1 MQDQDPTATPLN
13 PDPLL
18 DIKQGADFIF
28 TSTRHMRHLI
38 SKREITVTR
47 IGNKVRFRVS
57 DLNTYLVTRTTPAKV
72 DQ

>member
-1 MQDQDPTATPLN
+1 MSEQEPIAIPLN

-18 DIKQGADFIF
+18 DIKQGADFLF
-28 TSTRHMRHLI
+28 TSERHIRHLI

-57 DLNTYLVTRTTPAKV
+57 DLNAYIVTRTTPAKV